1 MTKKQKFLYIRLPIF
16 IFGFIINFYV
26 KDDNS
31 SPPVREY
38 KFNDFEKTEYQVK
51 HLTTGDPLGEFHL
64 SGDDNIYFSMYGKA
78 NSVPVIIGTIEEKY
92 KYESILL
99 SKKNIKKIKC
109 KNLEFYTGKV
119 GDWHSVVI
127 ISLDK
132 NDYYEYY
139 RSDNKRYL
147 LCVIKNSDYNFCIND
162 ASVYDLYIGFRV
174 DSDMRY
180 AAILE

>member
-1 MTKKQKFLYIRLPIF
+1 M
-16 IFGFIINFYV
+16 
-26 KDDNS
+26 
-31 SPPVREY
+31 REY

-78 NSVPVIIGTIEEKY
+78 NSVMSIIGTIEDKY

-174 DSDMRY
+174 DSDMQRF
-180 AAILE
+180 

>member
-31 SPPVREY
+31 SPPVKEY
-38 KFNDFEKTEYQVK
+38 TFNDFEKTEYQVK

-99 SKKNIKKIKC
+99 SKK
-109 KNLEFYTGKV
+109 T
-119 GDWHSVVI
+119 
-127 ISLDK
+127 
-132 NDYYEYY
+132 
-139 RSDNKRYL
+139 
-147 LCVIKNSDYNFCIND
+147 
-162 ASVYDLYIGFRV
+162 
-174 DSDMRY
+174 
-180 AAILE
+180 

>member
-1 MTKKQKFLYIRLPIF
+1 MKVY
-16 IFGFIINFYV
+16 FY
-26 KDDNS
+26 
-31 SPPVREY
+31 
-38 KFNDFEKTEYQVK
+38 Q
-51 HLTTGDPLGEFHL
+51 
-64 SGDDNIYFSMYGKA
+64 
-78 NSVPVIIGTIEEKY
+78 
-92 KYESILL
+92 
-99 SKKNIKKIKC
+99 KKNIKKIKC

-162 ASVYDLYIGFRV
+162 ASVYDFTSVQLTRNSV
-174 DSDMRY
+174 Q
-180 AAILE
+180 